1 MPGLAPN
8 RRAHRLCEIDEA
20 GRQPRRVGGLG
31 PRSSVDEADETRPMS
46 LQGKTA
52 VVTGGGRGIG
62 RAIAL
67 GLAAEGASVAVL
79 SRTELEA
86 VVAEAKEAGGDGIAI
101 PVDAMDGPALKRA
114 VAEAHPGG
122 SLDILVNNVGGL
134 LGTPADLGALDHDDD
149 LWERN
154 IALNLNSAYY
164 ATRAALPLMVAGGY
178 GRVITIGSGYATHGG
193 GTISYS
199 AAKHG
204 LVGLTHA
211 LAYQV
216 PAGITVN
223 CLCPGW
229 TNTEVLSWS
238 GPDGPAQAAAKAKV
252 HTVQGRVIEPEELV
266 PMAVLLASPAGAAIT
281 GQVISIDGGY
291 KV

>member
-1 MPGLAPN
+1 MAGPRPTAAPAAFVRSTKREA
-8 RRAHRLCEIDEA
+8 RRARRASTAGSSTDEPANGEDRRRHRRRARDRP
-20 GRQPRRVGGLG
+20 GDRPRPRRRGRDRGGAV
-31 PRSSVDEADETRPMS
+31 RTEA
-46 LQGKTA
+46 
-52 VVTGGGRGIG
+52 
-62 RAIAL
+62 
-67 GLAAEGASVAVL
+67 
-79 SRTELEA
+79 ELEA

-134 LGTPADLGALDHDDD
+134 LGTPAGLGALDHDDD
-149 LWERN
+149 LWEQN
-154 IALNLNSAYY
+154 IALNLTSAYY

-281 GQVISIDGGY
+281 GQVISVDGGY